1 MAWIYLLIASVF
13 EIAWAIGLKYTRGFT
28 QLWPS
33 VGTVAAM
40 ILSFLF
46 LGQAVRTLPIGTAY
60 AVWTGIGAAGTAA
73 LGIFLLGEPRSLPR
87 VLCILLI
94 LAGVIGLK
102 TASGGSHEGEPGE
115 AADARARTNR
125 S

>member
-13 EIAWAIGLKYTRGFT
+13 EIGWAIGLKYTRGFT

-33 VGTVAAM
+33 VGTVGAM
-40 ILSFLF
+40 ILSFIF

-94 LAGVIGLK
+94 LTGVIGLK
-102 TASGGSHEGEPGE
+102 AASGNPDVAEPPE
-115 AADARARTNR
+115 AMDAGPRPAR